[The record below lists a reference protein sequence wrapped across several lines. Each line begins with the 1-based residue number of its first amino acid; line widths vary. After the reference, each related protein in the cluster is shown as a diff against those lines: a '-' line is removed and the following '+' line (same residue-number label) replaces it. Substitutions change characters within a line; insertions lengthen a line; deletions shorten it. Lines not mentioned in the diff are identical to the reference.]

1 MASTP
6 VSIVLSSLQAISD
19 SPVRYL
25 FHLSEESGGCCCCRF
40 SGSISF
46 WVVFSSDGSEMPALP
61 EASDS
66 INIGDARP
74 FRSTFKVRIRFDM
87 RFVVPFKNYKVS
99 SSRRV
104 SVSSCKL
111 GEFLCVF
118 MQRWFDAWLIR
129 LPTTKRAGRSCKDL
143 NVYFVFSQGC
153 RCKENN
159 VILYHM

>member
-1 MASTP
+1 MRGDLGLSCEARLP
-6 VSIVLSSLQAISD
+6 LIRGIGWVLLLPLQ
-19 SPVRYL
+19 RFYL
-25 FHLSEESGGCCCCRF
+25 R
-40 SGSISF
+40 
-46 WVVFSSDGSEMPALP
+46 VVFSSDGSEMPALL

-111 GEFLCVF
+111 GEFLCLFV
-118 MQRWFDAWLIR
+118 QRWSVMWLIR
-129 LPTTKRAGRSCKDL
+129 LPMRAGRSLQGLECI
-143 NVYFVFSQGC
+143 FCFSQGC
-153 RCKENN
+153 LCKEAN
-159 VILYHM
+159 VLYHM